1 MNPLPHPHPS
11 APELPFPETKIP
23 EASVRDARPDAPT
36 ASVCALPE
44 ARYWDHCPNCGG
56 RLVNQK
62 CKYRCTRCHYFMSCS
77 DFD

>member
-1 MNPLPHPHPS
+1 MNPRARPRPQV
-11 APELPFPETKIP
+11 PELPFPAPASGTTETRARP
-23 EASVRDARPDAPT
+23 EANAAADAETFP
-36 ASVCALPE
+36 
-44 ARYWDHCPNCGG
+44 WDHCPNCGG